1 MTEWKLIT
9 LEEINERR
17 INELEKKLKSI
28 PNKKYIGL
36 LYWVKIYV
44 DDDIDDDELE
54 FLLKNIK

>member
-1 MTEWKLIT
+1 MTKWKLIT
-9 LEEINERR
+9 LSEINEER
-17 INELEKKLKSI
+17 INELEKKLKSL